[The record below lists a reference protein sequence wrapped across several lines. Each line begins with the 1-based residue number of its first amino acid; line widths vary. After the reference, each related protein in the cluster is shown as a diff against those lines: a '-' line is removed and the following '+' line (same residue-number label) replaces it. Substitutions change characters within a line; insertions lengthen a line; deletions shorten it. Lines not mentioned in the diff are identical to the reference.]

1 MAPQLNHFPKVFRL
15 RQRFPRP
22 RVSDVVAEV
31 RQQMERLPLVG
42 RVSAG
47 QTVAI
52 TAGSR
57 GIANIAVILREIA
70 AHLRRLGAEPFLVPA
85 MGSHGGATAAGQT
98 AVLASFGITPEFC
111 HCPIRSSLDTVIVDE
126 QSAGFP
132 IHFDREA
139 FQADHVIVCG
149 RVKPHTWFAGPI
161 ESGLLKMLLIGLGKC
176 EGARIYHRAI
186 DDFSFGEIVA
196 RAAPVI
202 LRRCR
207 IAGGIAI
214 VENAYDETALIEA
227 VAPDEFL
234 TREPALLQR
243 ARAWM
248 AQLPFDAIDVLL
260 IDRFGKNISG
270 VGFDANVVGR
280 KFNEHQAVEGERPKV
295 KRICL
300 RSLTPESG
308 GNAVGIGMAEFCRSD
323 VLRAMDSRV
332 TRVNAMTSG
341 HIAVCMI
348 PPDFATDR
356 EMLAAALSTIG
367 LRTAAQAGLVWI
379 ADTLHLNE
387 LECSEHFLGE
397 AARREDLEVLTRPRP
412 LPFGSDGNLPSVSQW
427 SDG

>member
-1 MAPQLNHFPKVFRL
+1 MTLPLDQFPKVFRL

-22 RVSDVVAEV
+22 RIGDVAAEV
-31 RQQMERLPLVG
+31 HKQLDRLPLRS

-57 GIANIAVILREIA
+57 GIANIALILREIA
-70 AHLRRLGAEPFLVPA
+70 AYLRRLGAEPFLVPA

-98 AVLASFGITPEFC
+98 AVLESFGITPSFC
-111 HCPIRSSLDTVIVDE
+111 GCPIRSSLDTVIIDE
-126 QSAGFP
+126 PGVGFP

-139 FQADHVIVCG
+139 FRADHVLVCG
-149 RVKPHTWFAGPI
+149 RVKPHTWFAGPV
-161 ESGLLKMLLIGLGKC
+161 ESGLLKMLLIGLGKS
-176 EGARIYHRAI
+176 EGARVYHRAI
-186 DDFSFGEIVA
+186 EDYGFGEIVA

-214 VENAYDETALIEA
+214 VENAYDETAMIEA
-227 VAPDEFL
+227 VGAEEFL

-248 AQLPFDAIDVLL
+248 AQLPFDEIDVLL

-280 KFNEHQAVEGERPKV
+280 KYNEHRAVEGERPRV
-295 KRICL
+295 KRICV

-323 VLRAMDSRV
+323 VLRAMDQRV

-348 PPDFATDR
+348 PPDFETDR
-356 EMLAAALSTIG
+356 EMLSAALSTIG
-367 LRTAAQAGLVWI
+367 LRTADRAGLVWI
-379 ADTLHLNE
+379 ADTLHLDE
-387 LECSEHFLGE
+387 LECSEHFLDE
-397 AARREDLEVLTRPRP
+397 AVRRDDLEVLCRPRP
-412 LPFGSDGNLPSVSQW
+412 LPFGSDGNLPLVRQW
-427 SDG
+427 NSI